1 MSANLLQN
9 PGKLHTLTDDLESFL
24 HVLAWMMLRFVPTIK
39 AYDAEKRHRDMQKFD
54 EHFPSESSL
63 DEGGMQ
69 KADALGRGV
78 YPSIRFQP
86 KEKTPLF
93 ELLRILRKPFKSL
106 YAAEPPTDEDRNMV
120 DVPKS
125 QYDQA
130 LEDLSRDIRRYDEDI
145 KLLDSSYWFINT
157 MQTALDWKGKWPYD
171 DKAEDQL
178 VKRPGATKRQNDN
191 LAKQIQHSQNL
202 MQRSRGLQSSSK
214 RAASPTPESERSAKR
229 YRVTPPV
236 SRSGI

>member
-145 KLLDSSYWFINT
+145 KRLESSYWFMDT
-157 MQTALDWKGKWPYD
+157 MQTALDWNGKWPYD

-202 MQRSRGLQSSSK
+202 MQSSRGFQSSSK
-214 RAASPTPESERSAKR
+214 RAASPTPGPERSAKR
-229 YRVTPPV
+229 YRATPPG
-236 SRSGI
+236 SGSGI